1 MRAPTIHLNGS
12 SADAL
17 LDGWIEAQE
26 ALRGA
31 GKTLERLPVN
41 ARDYYP
47 QGPAAYGEVVA
58 RLQEMTAQLRA
69 MRAEIAAVVEQIAD
83 AP

>member
-1 MRAPTIHLNGS
+1 MRAPTIHLNGT

-17 LDGWIEAQE
+17 LDGWIAAQE

-31 GKTLERLPVN
+31 IADLERLPVN

-47 QGPAAYGEVVA
+47 QGPTAYTEAAN
-58 RLQEMTAQLRA
+58 RLQEMTAQLRT
-69 MRAEIAAVVEQIAD
+69 MQAEIAAVVEQIAD